1 MHRRDCPNVQ
11 AHRQNDTDRERLIE
25 VEWDDDNQGVYTA
38 EVEVVA
44 IDRPRL
50 TMDVMAVVAEAKIP
64 INSIFSR
71 RSGKPSWLLLNLK

>member
-1 MHRRDCPNVQ
+1 M
-11 AHRQNDTDRERLIE
+11 
-25 VEWDDDNQGVYTA
+25 EWDDDNQGVYTA

-71 RSGKPSWLLLNLK
+71 AVRKTKLATIKLKVEIRIQNICRLLCSVYHRSGM